1 MAFSSIKSATEPFFK
16 KAKSPRLMRK
26 PITFRSVGVN
36 AWNGPNYLLMTR
48 MVTVFNHLTGWSC
61 KVGMMIDPGSTDTYI
76 TNDLKRKL
84 KLKSGPERSVNI
96 VRFGDNSPSK
106 KLSGPTVQLG
116 VKCANPKEQISI
128 EGLVVEDFLP
138 ALFCTELNS
147 GDNTYLSGTCKDLPP
162 GSFVKPDI
170 FLGIKHLPLLKLNFK
185 ECCEKGLQWYDTTL
199 GRSCA
204 EFRINLK
211 LE

>member
-1 MAFSSIKSATEPFFK
+1 MCNWE
-16 KAKSPRLMRK
+16 L
-26 PITFRSVGVN
+26 SVQTQKCN
-36 AWNGPNYLLMTR
+36 W
-48 MVTVFNHLTGWSC
+48 
-61 KVGMMIDPGSTDTYI
+61 
-76 TNDLKRKL
+76 
-84 KLKSGPERSVNI
+84 E
-96 VRFGDNSPSK
+96 
-106 KLSGPTVQLG
+106 LSVQLG
-116 VKCANPKEQISI
+116 IECANPEEQISI

-162 GSFVKPDI
+162 GRFVKPDI
-170 FLGIKHLPLLKLNFK
+170 LLGIKHLPLLKLNFK
-185 ECCEKGLQWYDTTL
+185 ECSEKGLQWYDTTL